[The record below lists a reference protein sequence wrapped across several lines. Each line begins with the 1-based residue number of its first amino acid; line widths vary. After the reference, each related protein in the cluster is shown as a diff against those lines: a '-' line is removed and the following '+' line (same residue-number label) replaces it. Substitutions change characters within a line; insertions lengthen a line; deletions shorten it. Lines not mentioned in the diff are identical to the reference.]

1 MVIAE
6 AIRQARI
13 LRENEI
19 PADVMVKWLSDHDG
33 VVWEETVSQ
42 YEGHQPETRPV
53 YDGDTD
59 KENTELL
66 IQAPW
71 DDLYPGYLAMRID
84 LAQQDID
91 RYNNEAAAYE
101 ARRQAWAKHYNRTHR
116 WAGTRQYQTFRPRYY
131 DTQIVF

>member
-13 LRENEI
+13 LRDTEI
-19 PADVMVKWLSDHDG
+19 PDDIMVQWLSDHDG
-33 VVWEETVSQ
+33 VVWEETVSK

-59 KENTELL
+59 KDGTELL
-66 IQAPW
+66 IQEPW

-101 ARRQAWAKHYNRTHR
+101 TKRQAWANHYNRTHR
-116 WAGTRQYQTFRPRYY
+116 WAGTHQFQEIRPKYY
-131 DTQIVF
+131 DTKILF